1 MRIFDLVRLL
11 PDDTEVVINDCG
23 SSIIFT
29 ALELQNK
36 AYESE
41 VNRTEVILHNEAVDE
56 RHYHTTITD
65 PMNLKLI
72 NSCRAV
78 GTQIVVDVIDD

>member
-11 PDDTEVVINDCG
+11 PDDTEVVINDSG
-23 SSIIFT
+23 SAIIFT
-29 ALELQNK
+29 ALELQQR

-41 VNRTEVILHNEAVDE
+41 IDKTETVLHNEWYE
-56 RHYHTTITD
+56 EQHHHTVITD